1 MKSNKEFLEGV
12 YKKAEEIENI
22 NNINNIEERKKP
34 FTINLRTAAAAAA
47 VTILIPFSM
56 RIFESTDKPS
66 IKSIPEEYIMMESLE
81 KGAIKESNEIEDMI
95 SSSSLIATGEVTSL
109 EDSTL
114 YIRISHKLKGITTD
128 NIISVSLPPDIDI
141 NPSEEVLVF
150 LRETEASSYMLTD
163 SSKSL
168 FELYNVID
176 NTKVFRSL
184 EGFELTLE
192 ELDNLIR
199 GG

>member
-12 YKKAEEIENI
+12 YKKVEEIENI
-22 NNINNIEERKKP
+22 NSADERKKP
-34 FTINLRTAAAAAA
+34 FAINLRTAAAAAA
-47 VTILIPFSM
+47 VIILIPFSM

-66 IKSIPEEYIMMESLE
+66 IKSIPGEQVIMEAQE
-81 KGAIKESNEIEDMI
+81 KGTMQESSEIEDI
-95 SSSSLIATGEVTSL
+95 IFSSSLIAIGEVTSL

-114 YIRISHKLKGITTD
+114 YIKISHKLKGITED
-128 NIISVSLPPDIDI
+128 NIISVSLPLDIDI

-163 SSKSL
+163 SSNSL
-168 FELYNVID
+168 FELYTVID

>member
-22 NNINNIEERKKP
+22 NSIDERKKP

-47 VTILIPFSM
+47 VIILIPFSM

-66 IKSIPEEYIMMESLE
+66 IKSIPGEQVIMEAQE
-81 KGAIKESNEIEDMI
+81 KGTMQESSEIEDMI
-95 SSSSLIATGEVTSL
+95 FSSSLIAIGEVTSL

-114 YIRISHKLKGITTD
+114 YIKISHKLKGITED
-128 NIISVSLPPDIDI
+128 NIISVSLPLDIDI

-150 LRETEASSYMLTD
+150 LRETEVSSYMLTD

>member
-22 NNINNIEERKKP
+22 NNIDERKKP
-34 FTINLRTAAAAAA
+34 FAINLRTVAAAAA
-47 VTILIPFSM
+47 VIILIPFSM

-66 IKSIPEEYIMMESLE
+66 IKSIPGEHVIMEAQE
-81 KGAIKESNEIEDMI
+81 KGAMQGSSEIEDMI
-95 SSSSLIATGEVTSL
+95 FSSSLIAIGEVTSL

-114 YIRISHKLKGITTD
+114 YIKISHKLKGITED
-128 NIISVSLPPDIDI
+128 NIISVSLPLDIDI

-163 SSKSL
+163 SSNSL
-168 FELYNVID
+168 FELYTVID

>member
-12 YKKAEEIENI
+12 YKKVEEIENI
-22 NNINNIEERKKP
+22 NSADERKKP
-34 FTINLRTAAAAAA
+34 FAINLRTAAAAAA
-47 VTILIPFSM
+47 VIILIPFSM

-66 IKSIPEEYIMMESLE
+66 IKSIPGEQVIMEAQE
-81 KGAIKESNEIEDMI
+81 KGTMQESSEIEDI
-95 SSSSLIATGEVTSL
+95 IFSSSLIAIGEVTSL

-114 YIRISHKLKGITTD
+114 YIKISHKLNGITED
-128 NIISVSLPPDIDI
+128 NIISVSLPLDIDI

-163 SSKSL
+163 SSNSL
-168 FELYNVID
+168 FELYTVID